1 MRFLKWLWK
10 GCKLTAIAIANFFK
24 GVVRE
29 LKRVRWPK
37 KHDLWTSIAVVVC
50 VTFFAALC
58 LAASDALTAE
68 LLGQL
73 EDAFSSLRG

>member
-1 MRFLKWLWK
+1 MNKLKK
-10 GCKLTAIAIANFFK
+10 YFK
-24 GVVRE
+24 GVVKE
-29 LKRVRWPK
+29 GKRVRWPK

-50 VTFFAALC
+50 ITFFAALC